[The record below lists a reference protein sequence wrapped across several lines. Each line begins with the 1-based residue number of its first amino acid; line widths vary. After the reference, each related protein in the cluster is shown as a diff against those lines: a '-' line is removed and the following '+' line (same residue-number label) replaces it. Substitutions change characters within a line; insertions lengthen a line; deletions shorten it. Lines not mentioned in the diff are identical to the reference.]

1 MERQERRWRDGSG
14 DIDGEKES
22 SNDLGKQ
29 SGFCGE

>member
-1 MERQERRWRDGSG
+1 MKARDRSG

-22 SNDLGKQ
+22 TSDLGKQ

>member
-1 MERQERRWRDGSG
+1 MKARDRSG

-22 SNDLGKQ
+22 RSDLGKQ